1 MSDFV
6 NEFWN
11 WYVILIVLISI
22 VACAV
27 FLWVQSRARP
37 GTAQTTDTTGH
48 VWDET
53 LEEYNNPLP
62 RWWMW
67 LFYATV
73 VFALVY
79 VALYPALGRFPGV
92 FGWSTAGEHRKEV
105 ERVDAQ
111 VKPLFEKYLKMDL
124 VAVAADKEA
133 MEMGGRLYQ
142 TYCMQCHGATAQGS
156 RDKGYPNLTDK
167 DWQWGGEPVQIIETI
182 TNGRVG
188 MMPPYGGN
196 PDAVGGEPGA
206 RELAQYVRS
215 LSGLSHNAELA
226 AKGKERYATACV
238 ACHGLDGKGM
248 TALGAPNLTDKVWL
262 YGSSEAKIVETIVGG
277 RANQMPAWKDFLG
290 EAKIHVLAA
299 YVLGLSS
306 GEAGK

>member
-22 VACAV
+22 LACAV
-27 FLWVQSRARP
+27 LLWAQSTVRP
-37 GTAQTTDTTGH
+37 KGGGTTTETTGH

-67 LFYATV
+67 LFYVTV
-73 VFALVY
+73 AFGLVY
-79 VALYPALGRFPGV
+79 VILYPGLGRFPGV
-92 FGWSTAGEHRKEV
+92 LKWTSVGEYREEV

-111 VKPLFEKYLKMDL
+111 VGPLFEKYLKADL
-124 VAVAADKEA
+124 LAMAGDKEA

-142 TYCMQCHGATAQGS
+142 TYCVQCHGATAQGS
-156 RDKGYPNLTDK
+156 RDKGYPNLTDR
-167 DWQWGGEPVQIIETI
+167 DWQWGGEPAQVVETI
-182 TNGRVG
+182 TGGRIG

-196 PDAVGGEPGA
+196 PDAVGGEAGA
-206 RELAQYVRS
+206 RELANYVRS

-226 AKGKERYATACV
+226 AKGKERYAAVCI
-238 ACHGLDGKGM
+238 ACHGPDGKGM
-248 TALGAPNLTDKVWL
+248 QALGAPNLTDKVWL
-262 YGSSEAKIVETIVGG
+262 YGSSEAKIVETITGG
-277 RANQMPAWKDFLG
+277 RTNQMPAWKDFLG

-299 YVLGLSS
+299 YVLSLSS
-306 GEAGK
+306 GAAR